1 MDLTEFAGT
10 SVLVTGGAGFI
21 GSHIADM
28 VVDHADV
35 RILDDLSSGSR
46 DHVPDQATL
55 IEGDIRDEDTVE
67 RAMDGIDFL
76 FHEAGLVS
84 VPESL
89 ERPMDCHEIN
99 GTATVRLLEAGRRN
113 DSRVVI
119 ASSAAIYGHPGHVP
133 VPEDASK
140 DPQSPYGIEKL
151 SADHY
156 VQTYAAQYD
165 LDAVA
170 LRYFN
175 VYGPRQSGGQYSG
188 VISAFVDQARSGG
201 PITVEGDGEQTRDFI
216 HVDDVVDANL
226 RAATIDSAETAFNV
240 GTGTSVTINELAETV
255 RDIVDADVPITHVDP
270 RPGDIRHSKADIS
283 RARRE
288 LDFDP
293 TIQLADGL
301 PTAL

>member
-55 IEGDIRDEDTVE
+55 IEGDIRDENTVE

>member
-35 RILDDLSSGSR
+35 RILDDLSRGSR

-156 VQTYAAQYD
+156 VQTYAAQYG

-188 VISAFVDQARSGG
+188 VISAFVDQARNGG

-293 TIQLADGL
+293 SIQLADGL
-301 PTAL
+301 PTAV

>member
-119 ASSAAIYGHPGHVP
+119 ASSAAIYGQPGHVP

-188 VISAFVDQARSGG
+188 VISAFIDQARSGS

-293 TIQLADGL
+293 SIQLADGL

>member
-35 RILDDLSSGSR
+35 RILDDLSRGSR

-188 VISAFVDQARSGG
+188 VISTFVDQARSGG

-255 RDIVDADVPITHVDP
+255 RDIVDANVPITHVDP

-293 TIQLADGL
+293 SIQLADGL
-301 PTAL
+301 PTAV

>member
-293 TIQLADGL
+293 SIQLADGL

>member
-35 RILDDLSSGSR
+35 RILDDLSRGSR

-99 GTATVRLLEAGRRN
+99 GTATVHLLEAGRRN

-156 VQTYAAQYD
+156 VQTYAAQYG

-188 VISAFVDQARSGG
+188 VISAFVDQARNGG

-255 RDIVDADVPITHVDP
+255 RDIFDADVPITHVDP

>member
-55 IEGDIRDEDTVE
+55 IEGDIRDEDTIE

-293 TIQLADGL
+293 SIQLADGL
-301 PTAL
+301 PTTL

>member
-240 GTGTSVTINELAETV
+240 GTGNSVTINELAETV

-293 TIQLADGL
+293 SIQLADGL

>member
-35 RILDDLSSGSR
+35 RILDDLSRGSR

-188 VISAFVDQARSGG
+188 VISAFVDQARNGG

-255 RDIVDADVPITHVDP
+255 RDIVDANVPITHVDP

-293 TIQLADGL
+293 SIQLADGL
-301 PTAL
+301 PTAV

>member
-55 IEGDIRDEDTVE
+55 IEGDISDEDTVE

-293 TIQLADGL
+293 SIQLADGL

>member
-35 RILDDLSSGSR
+35 RILDDLSRGSR

-156 VQTYAAQYD
+156 VQTYAAQYG

-188 VISAFVDQARSGG
+188 VISAFVDQARNGG

-255 RDIVDADVPITHVDP
+255 RDIFDADVPITHVDP

-293 TIQLADGL
+293 SIQLADGL
-301 PTAL
+301 PTAV

>member
-89 ERPMDCHEIN
+89 ERPMNCHEIN

-119 ASSAAIYGHPGHVP
+119 ASSAAIYGQPGHVP

-293 TIQLADGL
+293 SIQLADGL
-301 PTAL
+301 PTAV

>member
-35 RILDDLSSGSR
+35 RILDDLSRGSR

-156 VQTYAAQYD
+156 VQTYAVQYG

-188 VISAFVDQARSGG
+188 VISAFIDQARSGG

-226 RAATIDSAETAFNV
+226 RAATIDSAETVFNV

-255 RDIVDADVPITHVDP
+255 RDIVDANVPITHVDP

-293 TIQLADGL
+293 SIQLADGL
-301 PTAL
+301 PTAV

>member
-35 RILDDLSSGSR
+35 RILDDLSRGSR

-156 VQTYAAQYD
+156 VQTYAVQYG

-188 VISAFVDQARSGG
+188 VISAFIDQARSGG

-255 RDIVDADVPITHVDP
+255 RDIVDANVPITHVDP

-293 TIQLADGL
+293 SIQLADGL
-301 PTAL
+301 PTAV